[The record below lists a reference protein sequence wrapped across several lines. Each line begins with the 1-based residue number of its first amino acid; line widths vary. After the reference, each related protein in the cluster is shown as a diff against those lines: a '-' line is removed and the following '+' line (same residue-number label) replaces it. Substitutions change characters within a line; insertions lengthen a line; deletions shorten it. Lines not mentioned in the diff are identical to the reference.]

1 MPGLHKA
8 VTSGCHFK
16 TTVRQKKIN
25 NNIQTEFKMLSNEIK
40 KCIDSCVLCWLAT
53 ANRQNEPNVSPKEIF
68 TYKGDKTLLIAN
80 VASPNSIENIIENSN
95 VCVSF
100 VDVFVQK
107 GYKLK
112 GTAILIDKGHCD
124 FKEKVKP
131 LTDLFTDQFPIKSVI
146 EMEVKKVD
154 AIKAPSYFLYP
165 DRTEQFQ
172 IESAMKTYKV
182 KPIDEK

>member
-1 MPGLHKA
+1 MITDE
-8 VTSGCHFK
+8 V
-16 TTVRQKKIN
+16 KKY
-25 NNIQTEFKMLSNEIK
+25 
-40 KCIDSCVLCWLAT
+40 IDKSVLCWLAT
-53 ANRQNEPNVSPKEIF
+53 SNKQNEPNVSPKEIF
-68 TYKGDKTLLIAN
+68 TYKDDLTLLIAN
-80 VASPNSIENIIENSN
+80 VASPNSIDNIKENPN

-112 GTAILIDKGHCD
+112 GTAILINKDDSD

-146 EMEVKKVD
+146 EIEVTKVD
-154 AIKAPSYFLYP
+154 TIKAPSYFIYP

-172 IESAMKTYKV
+172 VESAMRTYKV
-182 KPIDEK
+182 KPIDKK